1 VQLYFFYFA
10 LGSYLKVTTGTGMS
24 VPIVSNFTWAAICLS
39 FYAGAFN
46 VEIFR
51 AGIEAVPRETMEAAE
66 SLGYSRL
73 KAYAYVILPLAFRIS
88 LPALNNNLVN
98 LVKTTTIA
106 YAIAV
111 PEMLYVANQIW
122 SDESNVPEMMNVLL
136 IAYVSLVGVLVT
148 TDGTIRRESDITI
161 TLADGRTLPAILAG
175 RDRRTDL
182 AVLKPFRVGAA
193 EPWRFSVWHGVALLL
208 ALIVAIGLGEAQA
221 QVVAGKPG
229 IIATMIKWTPLL
241 LQGFALNIAMSFLAM
256 AIGTVVGVPLGIAQI
271 SLLPPIRG
279 SSWFVTQFFRN
290 SPWLVLL
297 FYCMLLLP
305 FEVRIGDTIV
315 PLPGWLKSTIGLS
328 LPVMANVSELVRG
341 AVRSIPY
348 TQWEAAESLAMTRRQ
363 TLWMIILPQCVK
375 RMTPPWM
382 NLYAILTVATPLTSV
397 VGVSEA
403 MTLTGDILSSE
414 GRTELLVPMYLYL
427 LLFFFLYCYP
437 IARAT
442 IALEKR
448 FQVR

>member
-1 VQLYFFYFA
+1 
-10 LGSYLKVTTGTGMS
+10 M
-24 VPIVSNFTWAAICLS
+24 IVS
-39 FYAGAFN
+39 
-46 VEIFR
+46 
-51 AGIEAVPRETMEAAE
+51 
-66 SLGYSRL
+66 
-73 KAYAYVILPLAFRIS
+73 
-88 LPALNNNLVN
+88 
-98 LVKTTTIA
+98 
-106 YAIAV
+106 
-111 PEMLYVANQIW
+111 
-122 SDESNVPEMMNVLL
+122 
-136 IAYVSLVGVLVT
+136 
-148 TDGTIRRESDITI
+148 
-161 TLADGRTLPAILAG
+161 
-175 RDRRTDL
+175 RTDL
-182 AVLKPFRVGAA
+182 AVLKPFRIGAA

-208 ALIVAIGLGEAQA
+208 ALIVAIGTGEAQA

>member
-1 VQLYFFYFA
+1 
-10 LGSYLKVTTGTGMS
+10 M
-24 VPIVSNFTWAAICLS
+24 IVS
-39 FYAGAFN
+39 
-46 VEIFR
+46 
-51 AGIEAVPRETMEAAE
+51 
-66 SLGYSRL
+66 
-73 KAYAYVILPLAFRIS
+73 
-88 LPALNNNLVN
+88 
-98 LVKTTTIA
+98 
-106 YAIAV
+106 
-111 PEMLYVANQIW
+111 
-122 SDESNVPEMMNVLL
+122 
-136 IAYVSLVGVLVT
+136 
-148 TDGTIRRESDITI
+148 
-161 TLADGRTLPAILAG
+161 
-175 RDRRTDL
+175 RTDL

-208 ALIVAIGLGEAQA
+208 ALIVAIGIGEAQA
-221 QVVAGKPG
+221 QVAAGKPG

-256 AIGTVVGVPLGIAQI
+256 AIGTVVGVPLGLAQI

-290 SPWLVLL
+290 SLWLVLL

>member
-1 VQLYFFYFA
+1 
-10 LGSYLKVTTGTGMS
+10 M
-24 VPIVSNFTWAAICLS
+24 IVS
-39 FYAGAFN
+39 
-46 VEIFR
+46 
-51 AGIEAVPRETMEAAE
+51 
-66 SLGYSRL
+66 
-73 KAYAYVILPLAFRIS
+73 
-88 LPALNNNLVN
+88 
-98 LVKTTTIA
+98 
-106 YAIAV
+106 
-111 PEMLYVANQIW
+111 
-122 SDESNVPEMMNVLL
+122 
-136 IAYVSLVGVLVT
+136 
-148 TDGTIRRESDITI
+148 
-161 TLADGRTLPAILAG
+161 
-175 RDRRTDL
+175 RTDL

-208 ALIVAIGLGEAQA
+208 ALIVAIGTGEAQA

-256 AIGTVVGVPLGIAQI
+256 AIGTVVGVPLGLAQI